1 MSNAPG
7 SRLDHVITNDEYCI
21 RCKACSNACPN
32 GAITVTRTEIDHTP
46 INSTTW
52 KEALDAI
59 KD

>member
-1 MSNAPG
+1 ME
-7 SRLDHVITNDEYCI
+7 HVIAYDEYCV
-21 RCKACSNACPN
+21 RCKACAKACPN
-32 GAITVTRTEIDHTP
+32 GAITVKRTEIDHTP